1 MEATVALFSS
11 QIFQIASTAFSVIG
25 AISDSNSRSDNYENQ
40 AAWNNYNATIDRQ
53 NADAS
58 LQASAAEQARQ
69 NRSARR
75 VLGEQRASVAQSGTG
90 FGGSNLDILDQS
102 ATLAELDMLNIA
114 YEGQMRA
121 RGFNIQ
127 AQGEDYSAG
136 VNRSNSRNARRAGV
150 FSAGRSLLTGFGSM
164 GGGGRAS
171 GGGGFYPYGGSSF
184 DVGNAS

>member
-1 MEATVALFSS
+1 MAALPLTTIFS
-11 QIFQIASTAFSVIG
+11 AVSTAFSVIG
-25 AISDSNSRSDNYENQ
+25 AISDSNSRAESRENE
-40 AAWNNYNATIDRQ
+40 AAWRTYNATIDRQ

-121 RGFNIQ
+121 RGFNLQ
-127 AQGEDYSAG
+127 AEGGEWSAG
-136 VNRSNSRNARRAGV
+136 VERNNARNARRAGV

-164 GGGGRAS
+164 GGGG
-171 GGGGFYPYGGSSF
+171 GFYPYGGSSF